1 MISISDSEFMSDRTD
16 QRNNNASPANS
27 APSDG
32 PTGVSVDAEALLV
45 TSSREAFDQ
54 LQRDEQQP
62 QQAQWFRFAI
72 GFSLVSAL
80 LFVVIDALGDRKVEA
95 TLLEFLKWV
104 EEYPVEGVLAV
115 IVVYIF
121 ATILFVPG
129 SILTLGTGFAFGS
142 ACENKAVGVML
153 ASTVR
158 SSLSL
163 CTFIL
168 LGCRNVEFL
177 NDS

>member
-1 MISISDSEFMSDRTD
+1 MIPIKGSECMRGRIDS
-16 QRNNNASPANS
+16 RNNNASPANN

-32 PTGVSVDAEALLV
+32 PTGVSVDSEALLV
-45 TSSREAFDQ
+45 TASTEAFDQ
-54 LQRDEQQP
+54 LRPDEQQQ

-72 GFSLVSAL
+72 GFSLMSVL
-80 LFVVIDALGDRKVEA
+80 LFVVIDAMGDRKVEA

-104 EEYPVEGVLAV
+104 EEYPFDGVLAV

-142 ACENKAVGVML
+142 ACEQKAVGVML

-163 CTFIL
+163 CL
-168 LGCRNVEFL
+168 LFVLGVARWNF
-177 NDS
+177 